1 MRARWDAD
9 EPARQAGHGP
19 AHGPEDAQTPA
30 YPRRLWPIIIG
41 ALLAL
46 VLVAVGYVQWR
57 QFKLLDSAKSYQ
69 NDALGWSFSQ
79 LETEQLRLRNQMQ
92 LSVDDPVGHPPAGVQ
107 LRYDIF
113 VSRVGLI
120 DHERAARI
128 MRGQDAYG
136 PAIAQVRGF
145 IQEADRY
152 LAASPSQPLD
162 SAALTRLLPLLDA
175 LGVPLHDL
183 SLGASHLLYQRAT
196 ERNNAVRQQSQLS
209 ITLTAFQCVLL
220 LVLALIVLRQF
231 AALTERRRSL
241 ESLADSLGA
250 ARTDAEAASRA
261 KSMFLANMSHEIRTP
276 FHGMLGMMSLLQDSR
291 LTPQQA
297 SHLDTA
303 RDSAHHLLQILN
315 DILDIS
321 QLESGK
327 LQVVSA
333 TMDLPQLVAQVEA
346 LMHAQALT
354 KGLTLTVEVAPDVPR
369 WVHADA
375 TRLKQI
381 LFNLLSNAIKFT
393 SAGTIVLRLAMA
405 PGHGTAGAA
414 GRIVFTVA
422 DPGIGMPHG
431 LVERLFQRFMQGD
444 ETPSRRAT
452 GTGLGL
458 EISRDLAR
466 LMGGDIT
473 VHSEPGKGSTFTLA
487 LPLAAVGAPLASADA
502 AALGLGGPQRALR
515 VLVAEDHAVNRAYME
530 AVLDKLGHHA
540 VFSVNGD
547 SAVRAIQTQP
557 PGEDFDIV
565 LMDLHMPGM
574 DGFAAARAIRAMAP
588 PRGRVP
594 IVALTADAFHEAREL
609 AREAGMDGFLT
620 KPAHLPQLRE
630 ALARYGGA
638 GMPAAS
644 TVDAS
649 SDAPAP
655 AGRSSDAFDE
665 LTVNDLI
672 RTLSS
677 AKYALLL
684 TTFFDARTQTV
695 SDLRQA
701 AAEGSRD
708 QLDRHAHGLKGAA
721 LSLGLRTLAGLAQ
734 CEPVAGADA
743 ATLGGWIDAID
754 RHFDTTRAECV
765 RCGYLSG

>member
-1 MRARWDAD
+1 MSAPQGGDGVAPASAGGHAPAD
-9 EPARQAGHGP
+9 
-19 AHGPEDAQTPA
+19 
-30 YPRRLWPIIIG
+30 PRRLWLILVG
-41 ALLAL
+41 GVLAL
-46 VLVAVGYVQWR
+46 VLLAVGYVQWR
-57 QFKLLDSAKSYQ
+57 QFKLLDAATSFQ

-92 LSVDDPVGHPPAGVQ
+92 LSVDDPSRYPPASVQ

-113 VSRVGLI
+113 VSRVGLV
-120 DHERAARI
+120 DHDRAARI
-128 MRGQDAYG
+128 MAEQAAYG
-136 PAIAQVRGF
+136 PAMAQVHGF

-152 LAASPSQPLD
+152 LAERPSQALD
-162 SAALTRLLPLLDA
+162 TAALARLLPLLDA
-175 LGVPLHDL
+175 LGVPLHDV
-183 SLGASHLLYQRAT
+183 SLGAAHLLYQRAT

-209 ITLTAFQCVLL
+209 IALTAFQCVLL
-220 LVLALIVLRQF
+220 VVLALIVLRQF
-231 AALTERRRSL
+231 TALTERRRNL
-241 ESLADSLGA
+241 EGLADSLGA

-261 KSMFLANMSHEIRTP
+261 KSVFLANMSHEIRTP

-291 LTPQQA
+291 LTAQQA

-303 RDSAHHLLQILN
+303 RESAHHLLQILN

-327 LQVVSA
+327 LQVVPA

-354 KGLTLTVEVAPDVPR
+354 KGLALTVDVAPDVPR

-381 LFNLLSNAIKFT
+381 LFNLLNNAIKFT
-393 SAGTIVLRLAMA
+393 NAGTIVLRLAMGPA
-405 PGHGTAGAA
+405 QGAA
-414 GRIVFTVA
+414 GSAGRVVFTIA
-422 DPGIGMPHG
+422 DPGIGMPPA

-473 VHSEPGKGSTFTLA
+473 VHSEPGKGSAFTLA
-487 LPLAAVGAPLASADA
+487 LPLAAVGAPLASEDA
-502 AALGLGGPQRALR
+502 AALAPGGPQRALR

-547 SAVRAIQTQP
+547 SAVRAMHTQP
-557 PGEDFDIV
+557 TGEEFDIV

-609 AREAGMDGFLT
+609 ARESGMDGFLT

-638 GMPAAS
+638 GLP
-644 TVDAS
+644 T
-649 SDAPAP
+649 PAP
-655 AGRSSDAFDE
+655 AAAITNAPTPVGGSCDAFDE
-665 LTVNDLI
+665 VIVGDLI
-672 RTLSS
+672 RSLSE

-684 TTFFDARTQTV
+684 TTFFDARAQTV
-695 SDLRQA
+695 SELRQA
-701 AAEGSRD
+701 AAEGSRTE
-708 QLDRHAHGLKGAA
+708 LGRHAHGLKGAA

-734 CEPVAGADA
+734 CEPAAGADA

-754 RHFDTTRAECV
+754 RHFATTRAECV
-765 RCGYLSG
+765 RYGYLDG